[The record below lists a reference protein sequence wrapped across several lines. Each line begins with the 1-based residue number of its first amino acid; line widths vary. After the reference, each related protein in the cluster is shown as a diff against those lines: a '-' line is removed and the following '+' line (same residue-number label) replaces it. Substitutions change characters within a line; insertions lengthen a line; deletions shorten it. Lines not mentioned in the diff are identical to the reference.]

1 MVNGMGVSF
10 AVMIVFG
17 FTLAQVYAHNFAQS
31 ESRLMKSV
39 KIKSTQV
46 TLLILEGSNTLSFAA
61 AVDPLRAANRQSGL
75 PLYRWHFATPRDA
88 PVTLT
93 SGLQIPA
100 SPIHKLEKTD
110 LLLIVAGFDLE
121 AQSTPALTASIRR
134 IAGTGAT
141 IAGIDG
147 GPWVMARA
155 GVLDGHSATCHW
167 EDMEVFAHEF
177 PQVELINTRF
187 QISDGRLT
195 SAGAAPAIEMM
206 LHLVRTA
213 HGGALAAKIAATFI
227 YDLAAPTT
235 RPQSRRTALPHN
247 ALTARAQAMMEAALD
262 TPTPITTLA
271 RRLGVSPRA
280 LQAQFSLRL
289 GTTPQA
295 HYLSL
300 RLAEAERLVTQTALP
315 LQDVALATGFGS
327 QASFARAFRAAFE
340 TSASAMRS

>member
-1 MVNGMGVSF
+1 
-10 AVMIVFG
+10 
-17 FTLAQVYAHNFAQS
+17 
-31 ESRLMKSV
+31 MKSA
-39 KIKSTQV
+39 KIKTTQV
-46 TLLILEGSNTLSFAA
+46 TLLVLDGSNTLSFAA
-61 AVDPLRAANRQSGL
+61 AVDPLRAANRQSGT
-75 PLYRWHFATPRDA
+75 PLYTWHFATPRDV

-100 SPIHKLEKTD
+100 SPIYKLERTD

-134 IAGTGAT
+134 IAGTEAT

-155 GVLDGHSATCHW
+155 GVLNGHRATCHW
-167 EDMEVFAHEF
+167 EDMETFAQEF
-177 PQVELINTRF
+177 PQVELVNSRF
-187 QISDGRLT
+187 QISQGRLT

-206 LHLVRTA
+206 LHLVREA

-235 RPQSRRTALPHN
+235 RPQTRRAALPHN
-247 ALTARAQAMMEAALD
+247 AVTARAHAMMEAALD
-262 TPTPITTLA
+262 NPTPITALA

-280 LQAQFSLRL
+280 LQAQFKLRL

-300 RLAEAERLVTQTALP
+300 RLTEAERLATQTSLP
-315 LQDVALATGFGS
+315 LQDVAMATGFGS
-327 QASFARAFRAAFE
+327 QASFARAFRAAFG
-340 TSASAMRS
+340 TSATGMRS